1 MRKAADL
8 TTAIQQCCRKCP
20 VTWVRCL
27 KHIFLNFF
35 CCFRKTVCTA
45 RKWAYSEHL
54 ASHMSEV
61 LCFPKHQHYY
71 PRYSSWI
78 VMMPSVA
85 DCYYISVHLKK
96 YPDVQPRV
104 YNTHQD
110 YRCNNWI
117 QWENVERKNLECLI
131 KYVNI
136 GIFPFQTC
144 YDPVVLV
151 WKWPNL
157 HSLLDALGGSR
168 IIFGVQVS
176 QEQRVDERRLPK
188 PWFA

>member
-1 MRKAADL
+1 MAHLTKDKQKAADL

-20 VTWVRCL
+20 VDLSEVL
-27 KHIFLNFF
+27 KTHFSTFSVVSGILYAQQGREHTVSISQLWLN
-35 CCFRKTVCTA
+35 
-45 RKWAYSEHL
+45 
-54 ASHMSEV
+54 MSEV
-61 LCFPKHQHYY
+61 LCFPKHQH
-71 PRYSSWI
+71 RYARCSSRI
-78 VMMPSVA
+78 LMMPSVA
-85 DCYYISVHLKK
+85 DCYYILVHLKK
-96 YPDVQPRV
+96 CPDVQPCV

-110 YRCNNWI
+110 NRCNNWVL
-117 QWENVERKNLECLI
+117 WENVD
-131 KYVNI
+131 VDI
-136 GIFPFQTC
+136 GILTFQTC
-144 YDPVVLV
+144 YNPVVLV